1 MKKRSV
7 YSTPRLLR
15 HGSVEKI
22 TKGSS
27 TGAALD
33 ATFVIG
39 TAFSSLTFYS

>member
-1 MKKRSV
+1 MKKRAV

-27 TGAALD
+27 TGLALD
-33 ATFVIG
+33 ATFPIG
-39 TAFSSLTFYS
+39 TAVTSVTFYS